1 MRFTDIFIHRPVLST
16 VVSLLILLIGARA
29 MMEMEIREYPELE
42 STKVTVTT
50 AYPGASSELIQGFIT
65 QPLQQAI
72 AEAKGIDFLSSSSTQ
87 GMSTIE
93 AQMELNYDANA
104 ALAEIQS
111 KVASQR
117 NVLPAEAQD
126 PVISSTTGDGN
137 ALMYI
142 AFFSDVMEVPQIT
155 DYLAREVQPRLQA
168 LAGVGK
174 AELLGRRFALR
185 VWLDPQKLA
194 AVDLT
199 STEVSQALLRNNYV
213 SAVGQTK
220 AEFIKVNLTSNTD
233 VADTSQFENLVIK
246 STDDAI
252 VRLKDIARV
261 ELGSQ
266 TYENIALYKG
276 KPSTY
281 VAINLAPGANPLD
294 VAALVKDLLPDI
306 ESQLP
311 QGLLVELPYDA
322 SAFIDD
328 SINEVIKTLLEAVG
342 IVLVIVFLCL
352 GSLRAAIVPSV
363 AVPLSL
369 IGGAFIMLVLGFSL
383 NLLTLLSLVLAIGL
397 VVDDAIIIVEN
408 VHRHI
413 VEGKSRKEAAL
424 AGAREMA
431 NPVIAMTITL
441 VAVYAPIGFLG
452 GLVGSLFTEFA
463 FTLAGAVVISGIIAL
478 TLSPM
483 LASKVLKPHGESSR
497 FENAVEH
504 AFEKLAAGYKRSLSA
519 VVKVLSPVIMF
530 AVVILVSIYFMVMF
544 SQNELAPAEDRGIV
558 LFQGKGP
565 QTATLEYLQKYGAEM
580 QTAFEQVPGY
590 DETFML
596 VGVTSP
602 DAVFGGFKMK
612 PWSERDV
619 SQFEIMPELQASVAQ
634 ITGLSSAV
642 FPIPSLPGASGGLP
656 FQFVITTGS
665 DFQQLDQVADE
676 MVGAAMQSGNF
687 MFVQK
692 SINIDKPVVKVKVD
706 RDRVADL
713 GLSMQDIGQAMGSML
728 GGGYINRFNM
738 EGRSYEV
745 IPQVERYARMTEEAL
760 NEFYIRAD
768 SGELVP
774 LGAVVSFEHGVE
786 PSART
791 QFNQLNSI
799 TIEGIPAPP
808 VPMGDAVNFMKTKA
822 AEIFPQG
829 FSYDFK
835 GESRQFESSG
845 SALMVTF
852 FLSLLVIYLVLAAQF
867 ESWRDPLIILVSV
880 PMSIAGAMAFIML
893 GFASMNIYT
902 QVGLITLIGVVAK
915 NGILIVEFANTLQ
928 KRGMDK
934 REAVIEAAAI
944 RLRPI
949 IMTSLALIFAMV
961 PLLIAA
967 GPGAASRFAI
977 GLTIATGLGIGTF
990 FTIFILPAFYILL
1003 AKKLE
1008 PTEVVEETLVIGN
1021 GDRDDLTAGGQP
1033 VRDH

>member
-1 MRFTDIFIHRPVLST
+1 
-16 VVSLLILLIGARA
+16 
-29 MMEMEIREYPELE
+29 MEMEIREYPLLE

-87 GMSTIE
+87 GFSTIE
-93 AQMELNYDANA
+93 AQMELNYDAND

-117 NVLPAEAQD
+117 NALPVNAQD
-126 PVISSTTGDGN
+126 PVINSTTGEGR

-142 AFFSDVMEVPQIT
+142 AFFSETMRVPEIT
-155 DYLAREVQPRLQA
+155 DYLAREVQPKLQA
-168 LAGVGK
+168 LSGVGK

-185 VWLDPQKLA
+185 VWLDPQRLA
-194 AVDLT
+194 AVNLT
-199 STEVSQALLRNNYV
+199 STEIVQTLRENNYL
-213 SAVGQTK
+213 SGVGQTK
-220 AEFIKVNLTSNTD
+220 AELIKISLTSNTD
-233 VADTSQFENLVIK
+233 VSNTEQFKNLVIK
-246 STDDAI
+246 STEDTI
-252 VRLKDIARV
+252 IRLKDVARV

-281 VAINLAPGANPLD
+281 VAISLSPGSNPLS
-294 VAALVKDLLPDI
+294 VAERVKELLPDI
-306 ESQLP
+306 KSQLP
-311 QGLLVELPYDA
+311 SGLLVELPYDA
-322 SAFIDD
+322 SEFIDD
-328 SINEVIKTLLEAVG
+328 SINEVIKTLIEAIG
-342 IVLVIVFLCL
+342 IVIVIVFLCL
-352 GSLRAAIVPSV
+352 GSLRAAIIPSL

-408 VHRHI
+408 IHRHI
-413 VEGKSRKEAAL
+413 VNGKSKKEAAII
-424 AGAREMA
+424 GAREMA
-431 NPVIAMTITL
+431 SPIIAMTITL
-441 VAVYAPIGFLG
+441 VAVYAPIGFMG

-497 FENAVEH
+497 FESAVEGL
-504 AFEKLAAGYKRSLSA
+504 FEKLANLYQRSLTI
-519 VVKVLSPVIMF
+519 VVKAVSPVIMF
-530 AVVILVSIYFMVMF
+530 ALVVLVSIFFMVML
-544 SQNELAPAEDRGIV
+544 SEKELAPTEDRGII

-565 QTATLEYLQKYGAEM
+565 QTATLEYLQRYGAEM

-596 VGVTSP
+596 VGMTSS

-612 PWSERDV
+612 PWSERDI
-619 SQFEIMPELQASVAQ
+619 SQFDIMPQLQASVAN
-634 ITGLSSAV
+634 ITGLKTAL
-642 FPIPSLPGASGGLP
+642 FPIPSLPGSSGGLP
-656 FQFVITTGS
+656 FQFVVTSGS
-665 DFQQLDQVADE
+665 DFNQLNQVADE
-676 MVGAAMQSGNF
+676 LVGAAMQSGNF
-687 MFVQK
+687 TFVQK
-692 SINIDKPVVKVKVD
+692 SIDIDKPVTRVKVD
-706 RDRVADL
+706 RDRAADL
-713 GLSMQDIGQAMGSML
+713 GLSMEEIGQELSSML

-745 IPQVERYARMTEEAL
+745 IPQVERYARDSELAI
-760 NEFYIRAD
+760 NDYYIRAD

-774 LGAVVSFEHGVE
+774 LGSVVNFEHDVE
-786 PSART
+786 PSSRT

-799 TIEGIPAPP
+799 TIEGIPVPS
-808 VPMGDAVNFMKTKA
+808 VPMGDAVGFMKAKA
-822 AEIFPQG
+822 ADILPRG

-835 GESRQFESSG
+835 GESRQFENSG
-845 SALMVTF
+845 SALIVTF
-852 FLSLLVIYLVLAAQF
+852 FISLLVIYLVLAAQF

-928 KRGMDK
+928 QRGRDK

-949 IMTSLALIFAMV
+949 IMTSLALIVAMI
-961 PLLIAA
+961 PLLIAV
-967 GPGAASRFAI
+967 GPGAQSRFAI
-977 GLTIATGLGIGTF
+977 GITIVAGLGIGTIL
-990 FTIFILPAFYILL
+990 TLYVLPAFYIVL
-1003 AKKLE
+1003 AKKIQ
-1008 PTEVVEETLVIGN
+1008 TSNQEE
-1021 GDRDDLTAGGQP
+1021 
-1033 VRDH
+1033 

>member
-1 MRFTDIFIHRPVLST
+1 MRFTDIFIKRPVLST
-16 VVSLLILLIGARA
+16 VVSLLILLVGVRSI
-29 MMEMEIREYPELE
+29 MEMEIREYPLLE

-87 GMSTIE
+87 GFSTIE
-93 AQMELNYDANA
+93 AQMELNYDAND

-117 NVLPAEAQD
+117 NALPVNAQD
-126 PVISSTTGDGN
+126 PVINSTTGEGR

-142 AFFSDVMEVPQIT
+142 AFFSETMRVPEIT
-155 DYLAREVQPRLQA
+155 DYLAREVQPKLQA
-168 LAGVGK
+168 LSGVGK

-185 VWLDPQKLA
+185 VWLDPQRLA
-194 AVDLT
+194 AVNLT
-199 STEVSQALLRNNYV
+199 STEIVQTLRENNYL
-213 SAVGQTK
+213 SGVGQTK
-220 AEFIKVNLTSNTD
+220 GELIKISLTSNTD
-233 VADTSQFENLVIK
+233 VSNTEQFKNLVIK
-246 STDDAI
+246 STEDTI
-252 VRLKDIARV
+252 IRLKDVARV

-281 VAINLAPGANPLD
+281 VAISLSPGSNPLS
-294 VAALVKDLLPDI
+294 VAERVKELLPEI
-306 ESQLP
+306 KSQLP
-311 QGLLVELPYDA
+311 SGLLVELPYDA
-322 SAFIDD
+322 SEFIDD
-328 SINEVIKTLLEAVG
+328 SINEVIKTLIEAIG

-352 GSLRAAIVPSV
+352 GSLRAAIIPSL

-408 VHRHI
+408 IHRHI
-413 VEGKSRKEAAL
+413 VNGKSKKEAAII
-424 AGAREMA
+424 GAREMA
-431 NPVIAMTITL
+431 SPIIAMTITL
-441 VAVYAPIGFLG
+441 VAVYAPIGFMG

-497 FENAVEH
+497 FESAVEGL
-504 AFEKLAAGYKRSLSA
+504 FEKLANVYQRSLTI
-519 VVKVLSPVIMF
+519 VVKAVSPVIMF
-530 AVVILVSIYFMVMF
+530 ALVVLVSIFFMVML
-544 SQNELAPAEDRGIV
+544 SEKELAPTEDRGII

-596 VGVTSP
+596 VGMTSS

-612 PWSERDV
+612 PWSERDI
-619 SQFEIMPELQASVAQ
+619 SQFDIMPQLQSSVAN
-634 ITGLSSAV
+634 ITGLKTAL
-642 FPIPSLPGASGGLP
+642 FPIPSLPGSSGGLP
-656 FQFVITTGS
+656 FQFVVTSGS
-665 DFQQLDQVADE
+665 DFNQLNQVADE
-676 MVGAAMQSGNF
+676 LVVAAMQSGNF
-687 MFVQK
+687 TFVQK
-692 SINIDKPVVKVKVD
+692 SIDIDKPVTRVKVD
-706 RDRVADL
+706 RDRAADL
-713 GLSMQDIGQAMGSML
+713 GLSMEEIGQELSSML

-745 IPQVERYARMTEEAL
+745 IPQVERYARDSELAI
-760 NEFYIRAD
+760 NDYYIRAD

-774 LGAVVSFEHGVE
+774 LGSVVNFEHDVE
-786 PSART
+786 PSSRT

-799 TIEGIPAPP
+799 TIEGIPVPS
-808 VPMGDAVNFMKTKA
+808 VPMGDAVGFMKAKA
-822 AEIFPQG
+822 ADILPRG

-835 GESRQFESSG
+835 GESRQFENSG
-845 SALMVTF
+845 SALIVTF
-852 FLSLLVIYLVLAAQF
+852 FISLLVIYLVLAAQF

-928 KRGMDK
+928 QRGRNRRD
-934 REAVIEAAAI
+934 AVIEAAAI

-949 IMTSLALIFAMV
+949 IMTSLALIVAMI
-961 PLLIAA
+961 PLLIAV
-967 GPGAASRFAI
+967 GPGAQSRFAI
-977 GLTIATGLGIGTF
+977 GITIVAGLGIGTIL
-990 FTIFILPAFYILL
+990 TLYVLPAFYIVR
-1003 AKKLE
+1003 AKKIK
-1008 PTEVVEETLVIGN
+1008 TSNQET
-1021 GDRDDLTAGGQP
+1021 
-1033 VRDH
+1033 

>member
-1 MRFTDIFIHRPVLST
+1 MRFTDIFIKRPVLST
-16 VVSLLILLIGARA
+16 VVSLLILLVGVRSI
-29 MMEMEIREYPELE
+29 MEMEIREYPLLE

-87 GMSTIE
+87 GFSTIE
-93 AQMELNYDANA
+93 AQMELNYDAND

-117 NVLPAEAQD
+117 NALPVNAQD
-126 PVISSTTGDGN
+126 PVINSTTGEGR

-142 AFFSDVMEVPQIT
+142 AFFSETMRVPEIT
-155 DYLAREVQPRLQA
+155 DYLAREVQPKLQA
-168 LAGVGK
+168 LSGVGK

-185 VWLDPQKLA
+185 VWLDPQRLA
-194 AVDLT
+194 AVNLT
-199 STEVSQALLRNNYV
+199 STEIVQTLRENNYL
-213 SAVGQTK
+213 SGVGQTK
-220 AEFIKVNLTSNTD
+220 GELIKISLTSNTD
-233 VADTSQFENLVIK
+233 VSNTEQFKNLVIK
-246 STDDAI
+246 STEDTI
-252 VRLKDIARV
+252 IRLKDVARV

-281 VAINLAPGANPLD
+281 VAISLSPGSNPLS
-294 VAALVKDLLPDI
+294 VAERVKELLPEI
-306 ESQLP
+306 KSQLP
-311 QGLLVELPYDA
+311 SGLLVELPYDA
-322 SAFIDD
+322 SEFIDD
-328 SINEVIKTLLEAVG
+328 SINEVIKTLIEAIG

-352 GSLRAAIVPSV
+352 GSLRAAIIPSL

-408 VHRHI
+408 IHRHI
-413 VEGKSRKEAAL
+413 VNGKSKKEAAII
-424 AGAREMA
+424 GAREMA
-431 NPVIAMTITL
+431 SPIIAMTITL
-441 VAVYAPIGFLG
+441 VAVYAPIGFMG

-497 FENAVEH
+497 FESAVEGL
-504 AFEKLAAGYKRSLSA
+504 FEKLANVYQRSLTI
-519 VVKVLSPVIMF
+519 VVKAVSPVIMF
-530 AVVILVSIYFMVMF
+530 ALVVLVSIFFMVML
-544 SQNELAPAEDRGIV
+544 SEKELAPTEDRGII

-596 VGVTSP
+596 VGMTSS

-612 PWSERDV
+612 PWSERDI
-619 SQFEIMPELQASVAQ
+619 SQFDIMPQLQSSVAN
-634 ITGLSSAV
+634 ITGLKTAL
-642 FPIPSLPGASGGLP
+642 FPIPSLPGSSGGLP
-656 FQFVITTGS
+656 FQFVVTSGS
-665 DFQQLDQVADE
+665 DFNQLNQVADE
-676 MVGAAMQSGNF
+676 LVVAAMQSGNF
-687 MFVQK
+687 TFVQK
-692 SINIDKPVVKVKVD
+692 SIDIDKPVTRVKVD
-706 RDRVADL
+706 RDRAADL
-713 GLSMQDIGQAMGSML
+713 GLSMEEIGQELSSML

-745 IPQVERYARMTEEAL
+745 IPQVERYARDSELAI
-760 NEFYIRAD
+760 NDYYIRAD

-774 LGAVVSFEHGVE
+774 LGSVVNFEHDVE
-786 PSART
+786 PSSRT

-799 TIEGIPAPP
+799 TIEGIPVPS
-808 VPMGDAVNFMKTKA
+808 VPMGDAVGFMKAKA
-822 AEIFPQG
+822 ADILPRG

-835 GESRQFESSG
+835 GESRQFENSG
-845 SALMVTF
+845 SALIVTF
-852 FLSLLVIYLVLAAQF
+852 FISLLVIYLVLAAQF
-867 ESWRDPLIILVSV
+867 ESWRDPFIILVSV

-928 KRGMDK
+928 QRGRNRRD
-934 REAVIEAAAI
+934 AVIEAAAI

-949 IMTSLALIFAMV
+949 IMTSLALIVAMI
-961 PLLIAA
+961 PLLIAV
-967 GPGAASRFAI
+967 GPGAQSRFAI
-977 GLTIATGLGIGTF
+977 GITIVAGLGIGTIL
-990 FTIFILPAFYILL
+990 TLYVLPAFYIVL
-1003 AKKLE
+1003 AKKIK
-1008 PTEVVEETLVIGN
+1008 TSNQET
-1021 GDRDDLTAGGQP
+1021 
-1033 VRDH
+1033 